1 MTPSGW
7 FPTAVQKRIPPGA
20 SDPHIVPALA
30 ILHVAVTDIP
40 SLFDFFLRRSGG
52 IESHFYI
59 RKDGTVEQYRSCH
72 READANLGANHYT
85 VDGVVYGAVS
95 IETAGFALGWWNKAQ
110 KAAILELLL
119 WLHEEHD
126 IPLKPVFVPHPSLAQ
141 GGVSWHSKFREWSPV
156 AKSCPGP
163 NRIIQY
169 KRWLKPWMAEQ
180 SAPCLHCPK
189 HCPSSEGDA

>member
-1 MTPSGW
+1 MTVTPSGW
-7 FPTAVQKRIPPGA
+7 FPTAVQKRIPPGVN
-20 SDPHIVPALA
+20 DPHVVPALA
-30 ILHVAVTDIP
+30 ILHVAVTDVP

-59 RKDGTVEQYRSCH
+59 RKDGTVEQYRSVH

-110 KAAILELLL
+110 KAAIRSLLL
-119 WLHEEHD
+119 WLNTEHG
-126 IPLKPVFVPHPSLAQ
+126 IRLRQVTVPNPDKAH
-141 GGVSWHSKFREWSPV
+141 GGVSYHTRFPSWSPV

-163 NRIIQY
+163 NRIKQFNG
-169 KRWLKPWMAEQ
+169 WLRLWMSNQ
-180 SAPCLHCPK
+180 RQPCLHCPR
-189 HCPSSEGDA
+189 HCPQP

>member
-1 MTPSGW
+1 VSG
-7 FPTAVQKRIPPGA
+7 FYPKAIRKNIKPG
-20 SDPHIVPALA
+20 SNDPEIVPALA
-30 ILHVAVTDIP
+30 ILHVAVSITL
-40 SLFDFFLRRSGG
+40 SLFGFFRFRSGG
-52 IESHFYI
+52 IESHFYV
-59 RKDGTVEQYRSCH
+59 RKDGTVEQYRNVL
-72 READANLGANHYT
+72 READANLGANSYLS
-85 VDGVVYGAVS
+85 GGRRLGAVS

-163 NRIIQY
+163 NRIIQF